1 MAFFKVAAPVL
12 AFLVAPVDGVKVQ
25 RPHHLRG
32 GEIASVA
39 MHLYR
44 HDCGTKSKF
53 SYLQIPGAGMEPSAI
68 KPFTQVLKDGFYQVD
83 CVKDYLFE
91 HGDKFGD
98 HFASYKLQEV
108 TNVSIVHYAAH
119 VPKEDREQMTHEVC
133 FEFCRTVPDML
144 FFGLTNG
151 RACYCAPYYE
161 AEASD
166 SSECDEVC
174 DGDKGLI
181 CGGKTKSSLFSMHM
195 CSNTA
200 EMLTNGA
207 TSMTEVGSELFAL
220 SEATRQAS
228 TALQSGASTYQD
240 KFGQAGDPGASDL
253 MQSAKAFAGVLDKA
267 VGIAGEVSNS
277 AAVLDGKA
285 KAAAGGELSSSKT
298 VGEAEDLIKAMEETT
313 TKVEASIEELE
324 GLTSAMAG
332 AADEEASKDAV
343 KQYYPAMYFVNK
355 TFDKM
360 PSTCTGEASEKP
372 IVASLDGC
380 ARACDN
386 DLHECVGF
394 SYFPG
399 AEGQQQQQQEGPSG
413 LCFLFSKLKTI
424 RYYTGCSEQGSHN
437 DVMCYG
443 KLSKFESTDIAP
455 NPSGKCEGCLK
466 EAKQADRC
474 FE

>member
-151 RACYCAPYYE
+151 RECYCTPYYE
-161 AEASD
+161 MEASD

-181 CGGKTKSSLFSMHM
+181 CGGKTKSSLFSMHS

-200 EMLTNGA
+200 EMLTNTA
-207 TSMTEVGSELFAL
+207 TSMTEVGGELTAL
-220 SEATRQAS
+220 SELTTQAS
-228 TALQSGASTYQD
+228 TALQGGAATYQD

-253 MQSAKAFAGVLDKA
+253 MQSAKVFAGVLDKA
-267 VGIAGEVSNS
+267 LGVAGDVSKS
-277 AAVLDGKA
+277 AADLDGKA

-298 VGEAEDLIKAMEETT
+298 VGEAEDLIKEMEATT
-313 TKVEASIEELE
+313 TKAEASIEELE
-324 GLTSAMAG
+324 GLMAAMAG
-332 AADEEASKDAV
+332 IADEEAAKDAA

-355 TFDKM
+355 TFAKM

-386 DLHECVGF
+386 DLQECVGF
-394 SYFPG
+394 SYFGG
-399 AEGQQQQQQEGPSG
+399 AAGQQQQEGPTG

-424 RYYTGCSEQGSHN
+424 RYYTGCSEQGDHN
-437 DVMCYG
+437 DVQCYG
-443 KLSKFESTDIAP
+443 KLSKFEGTAIAP

-474 FE
+474 FA